1 MAMRTAAIA
10 LVIIFVLSG
19 TCLGEQPGRLVTST
33 ELADPRLR
41 LPMSGDAWLQ
51 QTATVRLAAGPNAM
65 AFAFGALEIPLD
77 KLELDI
83 TDPAGA
89 VEITDTAIAPEDG
102 GSILWQLS
110 AAQNC
115 AATMEIGF
123 PLKGIEW
130 RCEYDLSL
138 PIDPAKVDINAW
150 AVITNRSKLEFP
162 WAQLTLPGG
171 HPLSAQLIQNETVKL
186 PLFSATGLA
195 CAPAFVYDPA
205 KYKGDVTA
213 VLRLL
218 RDGQDVFSARGVPA
232 GKLTIHSPGPP
243 TTYLGEDTL
252 PYLAPSE
259 RVDVRLG
266 IVPEVTVARKVVK
279 STQVEPKTDVRNK
292 LVLFHQD
299 DEIEFEIKNMRKT
312 ALRLEVKDRIPGDW
326 KMVKHSDPFEREDG
340 ETIRFDLEVGPGAT
354 RKVTYTARRMNL
366 EP

>member
-1 MAMRTAAIA
+1 MALRTTAMVFTILFA
-10 LVIIFVLSG
+10 LVG
-19 TCLGEQPGRLVTST
+19 ACAGEQPGRLVTST
-33 ELADPRLR
+33 DLAGPILR
-41 LPMSGDAWLQ
+41 LPISGDAWLR
-51 QTATVRLAAGPNAM
+51 QTATVRLSAGPNDM

-77 KLELDI
+77 KLEIDI
-83 TDPAGA
+83 TDPPGA

-102 GSILWQLS
+102 GSILWRLS

-115 AATMEIGF
+115 AATMEIAF

-138 PIDPAKVDINAW
+138 PSDPAKVEVNAW
-150 AVITNRSKLEFP
+150 AVITNKSKIEFP
-162 WAQLTLPGG
+162 WAQLTFPGG
-171 HPLSAQLIQNETVKL
+171 HPLAAQLIQNETVKL
-186 PLFSATGLA
+186 PLFSAAGLA
-195 CAPAFVYDPA
+195 CEPALVYDPA

-213 VLRLL
+213 VLRLA
-218 RDGQDVFSARGVPA
+218 RDGQDVFSAKVVPG
-232 GKLTIHSPGPP
+232 GKVIIRSPGPSA
-243 TTYLGEDTL
+243 TYLGEDTL
-252 PYLAPSE
+252 PYLAPNE

-266 IVPEVTVARKVVK
+266 IVPEVTVARKVIK

-312 ALRLEVKDRIPGDW
+312 AVRLELKDRIAGDW
-326 KMVKHSDPFEREDG
+326 KMIKHSDPFEREDA
-340 ETIRFDLEVGPGAT
+340 ETIRFDLELEPGTT